1 MALPRGAIFLGGEN
15 VKNKIKKIAVVA
27 LAVMIVLVAS
37 ILPCSAVT
45 VPNYNITDDEYTHYT
60 VVSYN
65 SGLELVFLSKG
76 DLAVIQSGNMTYV
89 NNPNRYWLKKIQLP
103 ENYAAE
109 VNDGT
114 LCSWSS
120 GQAQIVSA
128 NYDVKFQGTDKVF
141 FQQPTLLSQL
151 LSLVPGAG
159 EKITGDSLT
168 LTICGISLLALLVG
182 CSLVPKVLHKFRV

>member
-1 MALPRGAIFLGGEN
+1 ML
-15 VKNKIKKIAVVA
+15 KKIKKFSVIFFC
-27 LAVMIVLVAS
+27 VLTVFTLS
-37 ILPCSAVT
+37 ILPCSAVS
-45 VPNYNITDDEYTHYT
+45 VPNYNITDDQYTHYT

-65 SGLELVFLSKG
+65 SGTEFVFLSVG
-76 DLAVIQSGNMTYV
+76 DLAVVQTSNMIYV
-89 NNPNRYWLKKIQLP
+89 NNPNGYWVKKIQLP
-103 ENYAAE
+103 ENYSAE

-114 LCSWSS
+114 LCSWSP

-141 FQQPTLLSQL
+141 FQQPTLLQQL

-159 EKITGDSLT
+159 EKITGDLGILT
-168 LTICGISLLALLVG
+168 TCGISLLALLVG